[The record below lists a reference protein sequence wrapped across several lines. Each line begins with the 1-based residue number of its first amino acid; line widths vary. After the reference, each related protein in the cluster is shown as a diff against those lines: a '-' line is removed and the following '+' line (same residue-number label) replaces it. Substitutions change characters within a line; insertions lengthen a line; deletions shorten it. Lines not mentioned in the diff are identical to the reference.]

1 MTQPPVWLF
10 VAYGGGHANALLP
23 VALQAQAQG
32 LARVVFLALTTAA
45 PVVQDAGFLAFGFA
59 DLLRT
64 GDSSAL
70 HHGKRL
76 VDTLSVQAVHR
87 EESIAYLGLCYAEL
101 ESEVGAQEAAARYA
115 QYGRQAFLP
124 VRVLE
129 RAIRRWQPVC
139 VLTTNSPRAERAAL
153 LAARRLDVPSLCL
166 LDLFGLWERD
176 WLVRPDYADALC
188 VLNQQVATDL
198 VAGGRPSV
206 QVHVTGNPAFD
217 GIRDPDLVARGQ
229 SLRRDAGWLGLRVFL
244 YASSPEPEAVT
255 GIAGRG
261 DPTWPRRVEA
271 RLIEAVRADPS
282 LALWVRHHPSE
293 APAEDIRTAAY
304 PRMRVADGPLI
315 PYLHACDDVVITVS
329 TAGVEAHLAGR
340 KVTHVRGSI
349 LDGLSPYLSMDIA
362 QRELS
367 YDEIVA
373 RLSQPVPD
381 AVPTVHHVPGSAASR
396 VLEVAR
402 SLTSTSTCA

>member
-1 MTQPPVWLF
+1 M
-10 VAYGGGHANALLP
+10 
-23 VALQAQAQG
+23 
-32 LARVVFLALTTAA
+32 
-45 PVVQDAGFLAFGFA
+45 
-59 DLLRT
+59 
-64 GDSSAL
+64 
-70 HHGKRL
+70 
-76 VDTLSVQAVHR
+76 
-87 EESIAYLGLCYAEL
+87 
-101 ESEVGAQEAAARYA
+101 
-115 QYGRQAFLP
+115 
-124 VRVLE
+124 
-129 RAIRRWQPVC
+129 
-139 VLTTNSPRAERAAL
+139 
-153 LAARRLDVPSLCL
+153 
-166 LDLFGLWERD
+166 
-176 WLVRPDYADALC
+176 
-188 VLNQQVATDL
+188 ATDL

-340 KVTHVRGSI
+340 KVTQVRGSI